1 MTTDAQRL
9 AEEQPYH
16 EHDCTRCTFL
26 GHKNGM
32 DLYHCVQGG
41 VHQMPTVIARRSSE
55 GSDYK
60 SGLPFADTD
69 PELAEAKRRAV
80 AKGLQV

>member
-1 MTTDAQRL
+1 MTNSENVAVST
-9 AEEQPYH
+9 EPYYD
-16 EHDCTRCTFL
+16 HDCPRCTFL

-32 DLYHCVQGG
+32 DLYHCLEGG

-60 SGLPFADTD
+60 SGMPFAETD
-69 PELAEAKRRAV
+69 PELAEAKLRAA

>member
-1 MTTDAQRL
+1 
-9 AEEQPYH
+9 
-16 EHDCTRCTFL
+16 
-26 GHKNGM
+26 M
-32 DLYHCVQGG
+32 DLYHCLEGG

-60 SGLPFADTD
+60 SGMTFAETD
-69 PELAEAKRRAV
+69 PELAAAKLRAV